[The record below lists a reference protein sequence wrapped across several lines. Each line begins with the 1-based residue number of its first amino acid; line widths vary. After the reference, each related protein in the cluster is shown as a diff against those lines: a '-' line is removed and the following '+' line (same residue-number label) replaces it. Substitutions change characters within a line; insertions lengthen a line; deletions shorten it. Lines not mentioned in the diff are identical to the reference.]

1 MAALSIKTKLYLITL
16 MACLSLAGYL
26 SLIYWDQKVIS
37 NQSKR
42 IISHQFPA
50 LEQADQIGLR
60 LRLIAENMEI
70 AATAGEEDMLES
82 AANYKTRID
91 DNFVKL
97 INLFPSGNLHQ
108 HTLQLQEQF
117 NAYYAAAYALASR
130 MMEGAEIG
138 ALGGEIVFMR
148 EQMNGF
154 QHKLKK
160 FRLAAYDEFTGSI
173 NSVNSRIE
181 SILFWGLIIGAT
193 LIVLLFILNTWISNG
208 IVTRILSLNRV
219 MGQVSSGD
227 YSHRVPLLGKDELNA
242 MAWHFNQMVDQV
254 ETSYA
259 TINDE
264 RGKLQT
270 IILSTNEAIIV
281 TDKSEKII
289 LVNDAAET
297 ILAKSKAEI
306 ISGGFRNIT
315 DNSELMVEL
324 LDSTNDVHAKTQMYE
339 DRILNIRA
347 STIYNEKN
355 EIMGSCALIRDI
367 TEEKKLEGQ
376 LRELSY
382 TDNLTKLFNRRRMEE
397 LLQDEFTRASRYGHQ
412 LSLLFFDVDHFKQ
425 FNDNYGH
432 AQGDAVL
439 ASLGGLTQLDFRNID
454 HACRYGGEEFCV
466 IMPST
471 GEQGAKIAAERFRE
485 RVEHMPMD
493 SGKITISIGV
503 ATFPKVGSASPEA
516 LIKAADTAMYAAKQ
530 AGRNQVKVAS

>member
-1 MAALSIKTKLYLITL
+1 MSIKTKLYLITL
-16 MACLSLAGYL
+16 LACLSLAGYL
-26 SLIYWDQKVIS
+26 SLIYWDQREIS
-37 NQSKR
+37 NQSGR
-42 IISHQFPA
+42 LISHQFPA
-50 LEQADQIGLR
+50 LEQADQIGLS
-60 LRLIAENMEI
+60 LRLIAENFEI
-70 AATAGEEDMLES
+70 AATAGEEDMLQS

-91 DNFVKL
+91 NNFANL
-97 INLFPSGNLHQ
+97 TNLFPSGDLHQ
-108 HTLQLQEQF
+108 RTLQLQELF
-117 NAYYAAAYALASR
+117 NAYYAAAYALASK
-130 MMEGAEIG
+130 MMEGAEIS
-138 ALGGEIVFMR
+138 ALGSEIVFMK

-173 NSVNSRIE
+173 KGVNSRIE

-193 LIVLLFILNTWISNG
+193 IMVFLFVLNTWISNG
-208 IVTRILSLNRV
+208 IINRILSLSRV

-227 YSHRVPLLGKDELNA
+227 YSHRVPLLGKDELNT

-264 RGKLQT
+264 RSKLQT
-270 IILSTNEAIIV
+270 IIQSTNEAIIV
-281 TDKSEKII
+281 TDKSERII

-297 ILAKSKAEI
+297 ILAKSKAQI

-315 DNSELMVEL
+315 HDPELVAQL
-324 LDSTNDVHAKTQMYE
+324 LDPTNGVHARTQMYDE
-339 DRILNIRA
+339 RILNIRA

-355 EIMGSCALIRDI
+355 EIMGSGALIRDI

-382 TDNLTKLFNRRRMEE
+382 TDKLTKLFNRRRLEE
-397 LLQDEFTRASRYGHQ
+397 LLQEEFARASRYGHQ

-432 AQGDAVL
+432 DQGDAVL
-439 ASLGGLTQLDFRNID
+439 ASLGGLAQLDFRNID

-471 GEQGAKIAAERFRE
+471 SEQGAAMAAERFRK
-485 RVEHMPMD
+485 RVERMPRD
-493 SGKITISIGV
+493 NTKITISIGV
-503 ATFPKVGSASPEA
+503 ATFPKVGSASPQA
-516 LIKAADTAMYAAKQ
+516 LIKAADTAMYEAKQ